1 MNMTEG
7 LLHEIG
13 LSEYEAKTLICL
25 MTHGTS
31 TAEEI
36 SRMAKIP
43 LPRVYDTIEKLIKMG
58 FVLSTKTRP
67 KRYKPIDSRMA
78 LEHYMRH
85 RRGDFERAMGTMKEV
100 CEKIVDDFSKVIPE
114 KKPPKR
120 EEWKV
125 WSTKTKD
132 NIVSMR
138 RDFKKSARKEILM
151 LTGDASF
158 IREDFSFLKKIV
170 ERGIKIRM
178 LLHKPQNEEIKKNI
192 EKLLSLGAEIKTG
205 YTGSM
210 RGNVLDNNTCL
221 LFFKSGK
228 EDFSGV
234 PGTDR
239 EFGYEMVVI
248 ENPVFA
254 NIMKE
259 YFDLYWKIV

>member
-1 MNMTEG
+1 MNATEG

-36 SRMAKIP
+36 ARMAKIP

-67 KRYKPIDSRMA
+67 KRYKPIEAKMA

-85 RRGDFERAMGTMKEV
+85 KRGDFERGMDTMKEV
-100 CEKIVDDFSKVIPE
+100 CGKIAEDFSKLIPE

-120 EEWKV
+120 EGWRV
-125 WSTKTKD
+125 WSTKTKN
-132 NIVSMR
+132 NIVAMR
-138 RDFKKSARKEILM
+138 RDFKKNAKKEILM
-151 LTGDASF
+151 MSGDASF
-158 IREDFSFLKKIV
+158 IREDFDFLKKIV
-170 ERGIKIRM
+170 KKGVKIKM
-178 LLHKPQNEEIKKNI
+178 LLRKPQNEEIKKNI

-205 YTGSM
+205 YMGCM
-210 RGNVLDNNTCL
+210 RGNLLDNKTCL
-221 LFFKSGK
+221 LFFKTGK
-228 EDFSGV
+228 EDLSGI
-234 PGTDR
+234 PGTDK
-239 EFGYEMVVI
+239 EFSYEMVVI

-254 NIMKE
+254 KIMNE
-259 YFDLYWKIV
+259 YFNLYWERV